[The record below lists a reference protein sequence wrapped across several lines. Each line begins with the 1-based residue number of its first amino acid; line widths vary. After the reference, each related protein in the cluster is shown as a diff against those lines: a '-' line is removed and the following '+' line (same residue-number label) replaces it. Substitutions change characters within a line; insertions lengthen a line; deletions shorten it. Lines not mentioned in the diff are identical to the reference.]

1 MTLGRTLLQRHWRL
15 LVRLLAIVV
24 PFLALAGLGL
34 WHLYL
39 DDALLIWF
47 AALAALAVIAWL
59 VTQDWS
65 GTRAVQE
72 PTPPTP
78 AMPEWTPLEQQA
90 WADLSPCFEAIESSP
105 PASIEEVRLAA
116 MRMMET
122 AARRLHPDASV
133 PSARFTVPDVL
144 RAAERGLGDLR
155 RQMVQRVPGA
165 TAVRVSDLLAVHGHY
180 RRYGG
185 WLRGAWLMWRVARAT
200 LNPAQAAL
208 QEIRGVFEGGATSA
222 AWQRVH
228 GQFARAMA
236 EEFARL
242 AIDLYGRRFSVEVEQ
257 LQAEVI
263 EAAPQAA
270 PEVPVRVAFFGQ
282 VNAGKSSL
290 VNALLGEVQ
299 APVSERRTP
308 AGENEFRLQSE
319 GRPDLVLIDTAG
331 VGTNASSTPEARAAS
346 DARWITANAWACD
359 LVVWV
364 ASAVQPAREDD
375 HRLLHALRAEW
386 AAHPERRT
394 PRVLCVVTHADRLSP
409 MREWQPPYDLDGTIS
424 GKAASI
430 RDACHAIATDL
441 CESNEPV
448 VPIAMRPGTSPYN
461 VDALWL
467 AISEG
472 LDATRQ
478 AALHRALM
486 DRTRFKWGEV
496 VRQVGQGSRYL
507 GSLMFK
513 GARG

>member
-1 MTLGRTLLQRHWRL
+1 MTLGRSLLRRHWRL

-24 PFLALAGLGL
+24 PFLGLAGLGL

-59 VTQDWS
+59 ATLDWS
-65 GTRAVQE
+65 GERALQE
-72 PTPPTP
+72 ATPPTP
-78 AMPEWTPLEQQA
+78 AKPEWTPLEQQA
-90 WADLSPCFEAIESSP
+90 WADLTADFEAIESSP

-133 PSARFTVPDVL
+133 PTARFTVPDVL

-180 RRYGG
+180 RRHGG
-185 WLRGAWLMWRVARAT
+185 WLRGAWYLWRVARFGM
-200 LNPAQAAL
+200 NPPQAAL
-208 QEIRGVFEGGATSA
+208 QELRGVLEGGATSA

-257 LQAEVI
+257 LQAEII
-263 EAAPQAA
+263 EAAPEAP
-270 PEVPVRVAFFGQ
+270 PEVPVRVSFFGQ

-308 AGENEFRLQSE
+308 AGETEFRLQSE

-331 VGTNASSTPEARAAS
+331 LGTDVSPTAEARAAS
-346 DARWITANAWACD
+346 DARWVAANAWACD

-364 ASAVQPAREDD
+364 ASAIQPAREDD
-375 HRLLHALRAEW
+375 HRLLSALRIEW
-386 AAHPERRT
+386 ATHPERRT

-409 MREWQPPYDLDGTIS
+409 MREWQPPYDLDGAAS

-430 RDACHAIATDL
+430 RDACRAVATDL
-441 CESNEPV
+441 CESDEPV
-448 VPIAMRPGTSPYN
+448 VPIAMRPGTAPYN

-472 LDATRQ
+472 LDAARQ
-478 AALHRALM
+478 SALHRALF

-496 VRQVGQGSRYL
+496 ARQVGQGSRYL
-507 GSLMFK
+507 GKLMFK
-513 GARG
+513 GVGA